1 MDRLIPYS
9 TDVYN
14 AIISDH
20 NLSLWPLQVFVVV
33 LCLSVIGL
41 ARRGGANNVA
51 FMILAVFWIWCGVHF
66 HITTYATINRAA
78 HYFGYAFI
86 IQGVAIALW
95 TFWTRGQ
102 FVKPQHRVWVWAGIG
117 LIISAA
123 VLHPLLLTAM
133 NAPITYAEIPGVMPM
148 PTAALTLGV
157 LFLMPQRFALWLLVI
172 PVNWSLWD
180 GMSAWTLG
188 QNLSL
193 ILPCIVVIAAFCWI
207 MKTLS
212 NHGSSVR

>member
-117 LIISAA
+117 FDYKCCGT
-123 VLHPLLLTAM
+123 P
-133 NAPITYAEIPGVMPM
+133 
-148 PTAALTLGV
+148 PTAFNGNECTDHIRRDTWRDANANSRTHTWRIV
-157 LFLMPQRFALWLLVI
+157 LMPQRFALWLLVI
-172 PVNWSLWD
+172 PVTWSLWD

>member
-9 TDVYN
+9 IDVYN

-20 NLSLWPLQVFVVV
+20 NLNLWPLQIFVVV
-33 LCLSVIGL
+33 LCLSIIGL

-51 FMILAVFWIWCGVHF
+51 FMIVAAFWIWCGVHF
-66 HITTYATINRAA
+66 HIMTYATINWAA

-86 IQGVAIALW
+86 IQGVAIASWALW
-95 TFWTRGQ
+95 TRDQ
-102 FVKPQHRVWVWAGIG
+102 FVEPQHRVWIWAGVG

-133 NAPITYAEIPGVMPM
+133 NAPITHAEIPGVMPM
-148 PTAALTLGV
+148 ATAALTLGV
-157 LFLMPQRFALWLLVI
+157 LFLMPRRFALWLLII
-172 PVNWSLWD
+172 PVTWSLWD
-180 GMSAWTLG
+180 GLSAWTLG

-193 ILPCIVVIAAFCWI
+193 ALPSIVVIAALGLI
-207 MKTLS
+207 MKTFS
-212 NHGSSVR
+212 NRGSSAR